1 MEPSGL
7 LRRPNGMRSLLCSRG
22 KLPPVVLLLLPLIV
36 IAGCGD
42 AVAPTTGGDE
52 PPAPGGGSP
61 GSPGTTYKGTGAVL
75 ESTDHGPQLCLGGV
89 AESYPPQCGGP
100 DIVGWDWDAV
110 EAAESASGTTWG
122 SYTVIG
128 TYDGQRFTLTEP
140 ARAPEEPSTP
150 PDEDMFA
157 TPCEP
162 PSGGWAVVDESTATD
177 TALND
182 ALALAAQ
189 EDDYVGAWVDQS
201 INPAS
206 GSSDSEELE
215 LAMNDPTKL
224 VLNVMFTG
232 DLDRHEADLRE
243 IWGGALCVSAAE
255 RTEADLLSILDEVM
269 TVDGV
274 LGGSPD
280 PRTGTVQVQVIVDDG
295 FQQQMDEEYGPGV
308 VTVHAALQPVG

>member
-1 MEPSGL
+1 
-7 LRRPNGMRSLLCSRG
+7 MRSPLRVPL
-22 KLPPVVLLLLPLIV
+22 PVVVLVLPLILV
-36 IAGCGD
+36 AGCGD
-42 AVAPTTGGDE
+42 AVAPRAGGDE
-52 PPAPGGGSP
+52 PSAPGGGWS
-61 GSPGTTYKGTGAVL
+61 GSAGATYQGTGTVL
-75 ESTDHGPQLCLGGV
+75 ESPDHGPQLCLGGV

-110 EAAESASGTTWG
+110 DGAESASGTTWG

-128 TYDGQRFTLTEP
+128 TYDGERFTLTEP
-140 ARAPEEPSTP
+140 ARPPEEPPAPS
-150 PDEDMFA
+150 DEDMFA

-162 PSGGWAVVDESTATD
+162 PTGGWGVVDESTATD
-177 TALND
+177 AAMQEALG
-182 ALALAAQ
+182 LAAA
-189 EDDYVGAWVDQS
+189 EPDYAGAWVDQS

-224 VLNVMFTG
+224 VLNVMFTD

-255 RTEADLLSILDEVM
+255 RTEAELLSIQDEVI

-274 LGGSPD
+274 LGGSSD

-295 FQQQMDEEYGPGV
+295 LQERMDEEYGPGV